1 MLDVLVL
8 GPVEVRRGGQNYPLG
23 GAKQQA
29 LLAQLVVARGRPLSP
44 SRLCGDL
51 WDETAPRD
59 PAHALQARVS
69 RLRSALPSLEI
80 GLVNGGYSLAP
91 TGFHTDTVRFEKLTE
106 EGGWLLADGG
116 LVQASERLHEALEL
130 WRGAAFTDLPESLAL
145 QAESARLEKLRASA
159 LADRIDIDLALGRES
174 TAIPELAALVEESPL
189 LERHWGQLMA
199 ALYRRGHAQEALD
212 VFARA
217 RAMSTDRL
225 GVEPSGELGKLHV
238 RILQEQPSESLLR
251 LPVATPVLSQINM
264 ELGRPPAMGVALSSN
279 DTDTLATLVKQH
291 RALIVTGPA
300 GIGKTHLLR
309 AVRAR
314 FEAQHCLA
322 PFLSASTL
330 NRSIPLGVFAG
341 TAGSFSEGWRTPA
354 ALIDS
359 FTRHRSTTVLLVDN
373 VNLLDESSLFVVTQL
388 ISTSRVPTIM
398 VARSLTD
405 APAEIRTLYDSG
417 ELTEV
422 SVQKLSDVE
431 AYELAVS
438 ITGGPLT
445 PDSRLSILDAAVGNP
460 FHVREIIAGSL
471 TDGLLVQTEHGW
483 ELRGNPAPSPRLAQL
498 VGARFNGLE
507 DASVE
512 AAALVAIAGEYP
524 GEALGA
530 TQRRILARADVLVL
544 SDGGWWRLED
554 PLDSEVLRAR
564 FSKALWNDLTREV
577 VQVLKS
583 DLASD
588 MPRAQLRAHILA
600 LDLGDPI
607 DIPATMALAEKAL
620 GAFDERLALRAVEAV
635 IKQDPKNV
643 HAYRL
648 AGLAVS
654 ALRMLDA
661 ADAHF
666 GNAHRYA
673 ASEAEITAVA
683 LAHAQHSG
691 LRLQDA
697 RSALEI
703 IERALSL
710 VEAPGELAQL
720 HRCRMRWSAVA
731 GMGGE
736 ITPPP
741 AITSDVADA
750 SGLIII
756 GVSGVITGPLDEA
769 HRVLAQLHQIPD
781 EIIDV
786 VPGGAALIT
795 LTEIMALS
803 NSGDIVAA
811 QHRLRR
817 KIVEVSAR
825 SPESLGQWEY
835 ALGFS
840 ELLSGDASQAYTLAL
855 SAVEHLEWRDAT
867 GLLPAAQA
875 LTAASAQAAGHRG
888 AESRVRFDA
897 IPAAASSDPK
907 VVMLRAWA
915 EARIAWAEGHR
926 EEAAHTL
933 VETARW
939 LLWAQHTYFAGMLA
953 HCAIRIGCEM
963 DEAVVVLGEAH
974 AIAGGGLLTLLL
986 RHGEAR
992 VEGDAIEL
1000 NEIAREARELGL
1012 VATAADTWVSLIA
1025 SSSAEGLP
1033 DRLKHERYAIE
1044 QLLSEKPA
1052 LVSWVT

>member
-1 MLDVLVL
+1 M
-8 GPVEVRRGGQNYPLG
+8 
-23 GAKQQA
+23 
-29 LLAQLVVARGRPLSP
+29 
-44 SRLCGDL
+44 
-51 WDETAPRD
+51 
-59 PAHALQARVS
+59 
-69 RLRSALPSLEI
+69 
-80 GLVNGGYSLAP
+80 
-91 TGFHTDTVRFEKLTE
+91 RFENLRE

-130 WRGAAFTDLPESLAL
+130 WRGAAFTDLPESSAL

-189 LERHWGQLMA
+189 LERHWGQLMT

-217 RAMSTDRL
+217 RAISTDRL
-225 GVEPSGELGKLHV
+225 GVEPSGELGQLHV

-251 LPVATPVLSQINM
+251 LPVATPVLSQITR
-264 ELGRPPAMGVALSSN
+264 ELGRPPAIGLALSSN
-279 DTDTLATLVKQH
+279 DTETLATLVKQH

-309 AVRAR
+309 AARAR
-314 FEAQHCLA
+314 FEAQHCLT

-330 NRSIPLGVFAG
+330 SRSIPLGVFAG

-373 VNLLDESSLFVVTQL
+373 VNQLDESSLFVVTQL

-398 VARSLTD
+398 VARSLTE
-405 APAEIRTLYDSG
+405 APAEIQALYDSG

-422 SVQKLSDVE
+422 SVQKLSDGE

-445 PDSRLSILDAAVGNP
+445 PDSRLSILDAAAGNP

-483 ELRGNPAPSPRLAQL
+483 ELRGHPAPSPRLAQL
-498 VGARFNGLE
+498 VGARFDGLE

-530 TQRRILARADVLVL
+530 TQRRILVRADVLVL
-544 SDGGWWRLED
+544 SDGGRWRLKN
-554 PLDSEVLRAR
+554 PLESEVLRAR

-607 DIPATMALAEKAL
+607 DIPATMALAEMAL

-635 IKQDPKNV
+635 IMQDPQNV

-654 ALRMLDA
+654 ALRMVDA

-691 LRLQDA
+691 LRLQDP

-720 HRCRMRWSAVA
+720 HRGRMRWSAVA
-731 GMGGE
+731 GTRTGTGMGGE
-736 ITPPP
+736 VESPP

-769 HRVLAQLHQIPD
+769 HRVLAQLHQVPE
-781 EIIDV
+781 EIIDL

-803 NSGDIVAA
+803 NSGDVVAA
-811 QHRLRR
+811 QHRLRK
-817 KIVEVSAR
+817 KIVEASAR
-825 SPESLGQWEY
+825 APESLGQWEY

-875 LTAASAQAAGHRG
+875 LTAASALAAGHPS
-888 AESRVRFDA
+888 AESRAMFDG

-907 VVMLRAWA
+907 VVMLRVWA
-915 EARIAWAEGHR
+915 EARSAWAEGHR

-933 VETARW
+933 VETAQW

-953 HCAIRIGCEM
+953 HCAIRIGCKM
-963 DEAVVVLGEAH
+963 DEAVAVLGEAH

-986 RHGEAR
+986 RHGEAN
-992 VEGDAIEL
+992 VAGDAIEL
-1000 NEIAREARELGL
+1000 NEIARDARELGL

-1025 SSSAEGLP
+1025 GSGAEGLP
-1033 DRLKHERYAIE
+1033 DQLKHQRSAVA